1 MNKKPHIKRGVIMN
15 ALISPKKRCLLIG
28 VGLIL
33 VVTITVL
40 SYAKGSPT
48 SSLSIEPVYA
58 IYKQRDTGDFF
69 KIVLAI
75 VNSGKE
81 EVTVVTEHLDCGFL
95 GIDKDSNSLRCVLS
109 FDAEIKYKNE
119 YLTVPSIYKYAPVT
133 LKQGEVAIVNCYQDY
148 SKALNAKSMSEK
160 NIEADNIVITYKV
173 SPFWAK
179 RFSLWHGE
187 LQSSP
192 IEFRKVVY

>member
-1 MNKKPHIKRGVIMN
+1 MNV
-15 ALISPKKRCLLIG
+15 LISPKKRCLLIG
-28 VGLIL
+28 MGLIL
-33 VVTITVL
+33 VATVTIL

-48 SSLSIEPVYA
+48 GSLSIEPVKALYR
-58 IYKQRDTGDFF
+58 QRDTGDFF

-81 EVTVVTEHLDCGFL
+81 EVTVVTEHLECGFL
-95 GIDKDSNSLRCVLS
+95 GIDKDTNSLRCVPS

-133 LKQGEVAIVNCYQDY
+133 LKPGEVAIVNYYQDY
-148 SKALNAKSMSEK
+148 SKALNAKGMSEK
-160 NIEADNIVITYKV
+160 SLQADNIVITYRV

-179 RFSLWHGE
+179 RFNLWHGE
-187 LQSSP
+187 LRSSP
-192 IEFRKVVY
+192 IEFKKVVY

>member
-1 MNKKPHIKRGVIMN
+1 MNGI
-15 ALISPKKRCLLIG
+15 ISLKKRCLLVG
-28 VGLIL
+28 MGLIL
-33 VVTITVL
+33 VATIAIL

-48 SSLSIEPVYA
+48 GSLSIEPVKALYR
-58 IYKQRDTGDFF
+58 QRDTGDFF
-69 KIVLAI
+69 KIVFAI

-119 YLTVPSIYKYAPVT
+119 YLIVPSIYKYAPIT
-133 LKQGEVAIVNCYQDY
+133 LKSGEAALVNYYSDY
-148 SKALNAKSMSEK
+148 SKVLNAKGIGEK
-160 NIEADNIVITYKV
+160 NLEADNIVITYKV

-179 RFSLWHGE
+179 RFNLWHGE